1 MTPEL
6 NTNPETSVSRYQL
19 GSASHKLGECHEDGE
34 FFRGSCSSSEL
45 EQVHSER
52 YARSGAIEK
61 PPVTDL

>member
-1 MTPEL
+1 MIPEL

-45 EQVHSER
+45 EQVHS
-52 YARSGAIEK
+52 
-61 PPVTDL
+61 